1 MQSALFFDWYSASI
15 QAPVG
20 DVADLLQLSYPGHVW
35 EISSPKNGYSHCDKL
50 LNPAG
55 EAVLQIMYGG
65 SAQGSKVHAFSSG
78 SHAHRFA
85 WAVRK
90 AFPIHEVTRVDVA
103 IDYDEQGAWRSLH
116 QHGLAVSRAVSVK
129 NNYQGPSGEQDYE
142 IAAEGRTLYVGSR
155 SSVSMLRIYEKG
167 QKDDKTRPYWVRAEF
182 EFKPKTNREAFCQM
196 SPLEI
201 VNNTKLGRAFFSQL
215 VTLVKSKPVKC
226 GTIRVETDHER
237 SLRHLKNQYKNIL
250 LAELK
255 RLDGCYESLGLSL
268 LSDTA

>member
-90 AFPIHEVTRVDVA
+90 AFPVHEVTRVDVA
-103 IDYDEQGAWRSLH
+103 IDYDEQGAWLSLH

-129 NNYQGPSGEQDYE
+129 NNYIGPSGEQDYE
-142 IAAEGRTLYVGSR
+142 TTTIGRSLYLGSR

-167 QKDDKTRPYWVRAEF
+167 KKDDKSRPYWVRAEF
-182 EFKPKTNREAFCQM
+182 EFKPKTNREAFAQM

-237 SLRHLKNQYKNIL
+237 SLRHLKTQYKNVI